1 MSFADALCEELSG
14 LLPKKNCCRRAMA
27 AGMLVSAKTEGSR
40 TVTLQCRRSGSAD
53 AVTELLQKVYG
64 TVPERIFTGAHGHK
78 NCQLTLSSAGAV
90 RTVRQLQEATE
101 GNPPEKELF
110 CCENCTSAFLR
121 GMFLLYGTVNDPHRS
136 SHLEF
141 SFPGEPAAKL
151 PEQVLTMCG
160 YPPRRTVRKNRLG
173 LYFKD
178 STVIGD
184 LVGYMGSR
192 HLMYEFYNSRIERDI
207 RNNENRATNCV
218 AKNIQKSISA
228 ASKQL
233 DAINLLIETGRLD
246 ALPEPLRRT
255 AMLRYRNP
263 DVSLEELRNLHEPP
277 ISKSGLNHR
286 LQKLLEEAEEQEK
299 SQTKAETAENK

>member
-27 AGMLVSAKTEGSR
+27 AGMLVSADAEGSR
-40 TVTLQCRRSGSAD
+40 TVVLQCRREASVGA
-53 AVTELLQKVYG
+53 ATELLQMVYG
-64 TVPERIFTGAHGHK
+64 TAPEGSGAGGNGHW
-78 NCQLTLSSAGAV
+78 NRRLSLSSAGAV
-90 RTVRQLQEATE
+90 RTIRQLQTAE
-101 GNPPEKELF
+101 GDFPEKELF
-110 CCENCTSAFLR
+110 RCENCAPSFLR
-121 GMFLLYGTVNDPHRS
+121 GMFLLYGTVTDPHRS

-141 SFPGEPAAKL
+141 SFPESHGMEL
-151 PEQVLTMCG
+151 PEHVLTMCG
-160 YPPRRTVRKNRLG
+160 YPPRRTARGNRTG

-178 STVIGD
+178 GTVIGD
-184 LVGYMGSR
+184 LVGFMGSR

-228 ASKQL
+228 AARQM
-233 DAINLLIETGRLD
+233 DAINLLIGSGKLET
-246 ALPEPLRRT
+246 LPEPLRMT

-263 DVSLEELRNLHEPP
+263 DISLEELRNLHEPP

-286 LQKLLEEAEEQEK
+286 LQKLLEEAEKPEK
-299 SQTKAETAENK
+299 SQTEA